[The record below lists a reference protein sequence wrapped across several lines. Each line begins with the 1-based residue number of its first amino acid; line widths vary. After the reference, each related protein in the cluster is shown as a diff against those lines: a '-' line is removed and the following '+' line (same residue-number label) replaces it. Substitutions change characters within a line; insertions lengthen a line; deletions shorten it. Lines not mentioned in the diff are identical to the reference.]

1 MRNRIQGTIFFFV
14 ALIFMVFVTY
24 NIDIIQHR
32 RSHTRVYRIPREN
45 HTGWSTG
52 NKIKRTQ
59 GPFISRHAQL
69 RARVDIDGEL

>member
-1 MRNRIQGTIFFFV
+1 MINRIHIFFFI

-32 RSHTRVYRIPREN
+32 RSHVRNYRIPREN

-59 GPFISRHAQL
+59 FISRHAQL

>member
-59 GPFISRHAQL
+59 FISRHAQL

>member
-1 MRNRIQGTIFFFV
+1 MRNSIHIFFFV
-14 ALIFMVFVTY
+14 ALIFMIFVAY

-52 NKIKRTQ
+52 NKINL
-59 GPFISRHAQL
+59 RHAQY
-69 RARVDIDGEL
+69 RARVGIDGEL

>member
-14 ALIFMVFVTY
+14 ALIFMIFVTY

-52 NKIKRTQ
+52 NKIKRTL
-59 GPFISRHAQL
+59 FISRHAQL

>member
-52 NKIKRTQ
+52 NTQFKRTL
-59 GPFISRHAQL
+59 FNSRHAQY
-69 RARVDIDGEL
+69 RARVGIDGEL

>member
-1 MRNRIQGTIFFFV
+1 MRNRIHIFFFV

-32 RSHTRVYRIPREN
+32 RSHVRNYRIPREN

-52 NKIKRTQ
+52 NKI
-59 GPFISRHAQL
+59 ISRHAQL
-69 RARVDIDGEL
+69 RARVGIDGEL

>member
-14 ALIFMVFVTY
+14 ALIFMIFVAY

-45 HTGWSTG
+45 RTGWSAG
-52 NKIKRTQ
+52 KTQ
-59 GPFISRHAQL
+59 FISRHAQL
-69 RARVDIDGEL
+69 RARVGIDGEL

>member
-14 ALIFMVFVTY
+14 ALIFMVFVAY

-32 RSHTRVYRIPREN
+32 RSHVRNYRIPREN

-52 NKIKRTQ
+52 KTQ
-59 GPFISRHAQL
+59 FISRHAQL
-69 RARVDIDGEL
+69 RARVGIDGEL

>member
-45 HTGWSTG
+45 HTGWSAG
-52 NKIKRTQ
+52 KDFKM
-59 GPFISRHAQL
+59 RHAQL
-69 RARVDIDGEL
+69 RARVGIDGEL

>member
-14 ALIFMVFVTY
+14 ALIFMIFVTY

-45 HTGWSTG
+45 YTGWSTG
-52 NKIKRTQ
+52 NKIN
-59 GPFISRHAQL
+59 SRHAQY
-69 RARVDIDGEL
+69 RARVGIDGEL

>member
-14 ALIFMVFVTY
+14 ALIFMIFVTY

-52 NKIKRTQ
+52 TKIKRTQ
-59 GPFISRHAQL
+59 FISRHAQL